1 MSKLTR
7 EQRGLIQVQRLKR
20 LVNREGNAV
29 RVEFFTIHDPIE
41 DVTPDIDVDATAE
54 DVSAAREDKNDLP

>member
-29 RVEFFTIHDPIE
+29 RVEFFTISDPIE
-41 DVTPDIDVDATAE
+41 DKTPDIDIDATSE
-54 DVSAAREDKNDLP
+54 DMSTQQQDKDDA